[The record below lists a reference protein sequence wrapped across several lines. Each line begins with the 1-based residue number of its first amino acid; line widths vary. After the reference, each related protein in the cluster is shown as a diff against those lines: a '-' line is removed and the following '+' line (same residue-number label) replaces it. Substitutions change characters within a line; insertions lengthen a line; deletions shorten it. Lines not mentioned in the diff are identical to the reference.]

1 MTSVVAIASGV
12 VVQIAY
18 VTGVVVVARVI
29 AHVVLDLLY
38 LKQLAF
44 K

>member
-1 MTSVVAIASGV
+1 MASVVAIASGV
-12 VVQIAY
+12 VVWIAY
-18 VTGVVVVARVI
+18 VTGVIVVARVV
-29 AHVVLDLLY
+29 ARVVLDLLY